1 MERDIPKM
9 GFELYSAPHKAR
21 ELLAA
26 HSHTLPC
33 HHLPDPPSKEA
44 CWDTQNCAGKPMEAK
59 GPGAGWTGVYIQT
72 QPQPLVLGKVLA
84 LSGSEAGLD
93 RPEGLRAQNL
103 DSLES

>member
-1 MERDIPKM
+1 
-9 GFELYSAPHKAR
+9 
-21 ELLAA
+21 
-26 HSHTLPC
+26 
-33 HHLPDPPSKEA
+33 
-44 CWDTQNCAGKPMEAK
+44 MEAK